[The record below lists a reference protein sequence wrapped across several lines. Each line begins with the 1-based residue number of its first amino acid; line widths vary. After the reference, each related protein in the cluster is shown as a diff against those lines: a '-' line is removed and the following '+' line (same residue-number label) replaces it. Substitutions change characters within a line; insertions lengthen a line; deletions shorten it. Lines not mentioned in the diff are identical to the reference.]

1 MNFEARLNKILEKLG
16 FTSKFENKS
25 LTSEEYK
32 ALCEAYQK
40 EYQSTLVDDIAA
52 ENSAASRLS
61 IRSSSILST
70 PSSARLA
77 SRVPTMTTRT
87 RTAMVTATTRMA
99 TATAM
104 MTTRRTRTAS
114 KTSLSSSSP
123 PLSPSSRKV

>member
-1 MNFEARLNKILEKLG
+1 MNFKARLNKILEKLG